1 MTATPDRTRE
11 GGRMA
16 TRLSTP
22 ARHNRDDTRARIINA
37 TLQTV
42 REQGIVGATA
52 RAIART
58 GDFNQALIFYH
69 FGGVTELLVAA
80 AVTEGE
86 QRAARYAPKL
96 EAVDSLR
103 ELVAV
108 ARELHED
115 ESLNGGQN
123 VLTQLLAGAASS
135 PELRQGLVQSF
146 KPWTKLVEDA
156 VARVLAQTPFAG
168 VVRAEDL
175 AFAITSLFLGVELM
189 HALDPDQSPASSLF
203 GTFDALAGL
212 VEALLTM
219 QLELPA
225 PKTAKKAATKK
236 KR

>member
-1 MTATPDRTRE
+1 VAS
-11 GGRMA
+11 
-16 TRLSTP
+16 RLSTP
-22 ARHNRDDTRARIINA
+22 ARQNRDDTRARIINA

-42 REQGIVGATA
+42 RDEGIVGATA
-52 RAIART
+52 RAIARK
-58 GDFNQALIFYH
+58 GEFNQALIFYH

-80 AVTEGE
+80 AVWEGE

-115 ESLNGGQN
+115 ESRNGGQN

-135 PELRQGLVQSF
+135 PELRQGLVESF

-156 VARVLAQTPFAG
+156 VGRVLAKTPFAG

-175 AFAITSLFLGVELM
+175 AYAITSLFLGLELQ
-189 HALDPDQSPASSLF
+189 HALDPDASPADALF

-212 VEALLTM
+212 VEAMLTM
-219 QLELPA
+219 DIEI
-225 PKTAKKAATKK
+225 PKKS
-236 KR
+236 